1 MVRGVVVMVGEGG
14 GLPLVLFVASWV
26 GLFWAVEMGLSSSF
40 VSSLC
45 GLGGGCTESVGAA
58 LVGFVCASIS
68 NSSFVA
74 TAVGAIV
81 GGAVGR
87 GLFVMVHLSAR
98 RSVFR
103 PSGYLGYGF
112 TGITGGLGG
121 LLGGDPITILSVTFR

>member
-1 MVRGVVVMVGEGG
+1 MVEGVVVLVGERG
-14 GLPLVLFVASWV
+14 GLPSVLFVASWV
-26 GLFWAVEMGLSSSF
+26 GLFWAVEMGLLFSF

-45 GLGGGCTESVGAA
+45 GLGGGCTESIGSAS
-58 LVGFVCASIS
+58 VGFVCALIW

-81 GGAVGR
+81 GGAAGG

-121 LLGGDPITILSVTFR
+121 LLGGVPIAILSVNFR